1 MIRGLSPTTLGMLCA
16 FGASLAFTQHDM
28 AIKVLS
34 RDYPLYQIIFTRTVI
49 AMAIL
54 LCIVMPLAGGLVHLR
69 ARSPAL
75 HLLRGVLVI
84 SSNMAFYLALNSMPL
99 ADATAIFF
107 VSPLIIALFSVIF
120 LKERV
125 GPHRWGAIAAGLVG
139 VLVMIRPGTDAF
151 SPVALLPLLA
161 ATAYAAMQT
170 MTRRMGVSDSAL
182 TLSFYAQAVFLG
194 FSAAFGV
201 TFGDGALDPGGDGTM
216 NFLLRAWI
224 WPQWDDLPLFAMAG
238 FGTAMGGLLI
248 AQAYR
253 ICESALVAP
262 LEYVAMP
269 MAIFWGVLVFGQ
281 WPEGTAWIGI
291 GLILSGGLYMI
302 IREAKA
308 RRK

>member
-1 MIRGLSPTTLGMLCA
+1 MIRSLSPTMLGVLCA
-16 FGASLAFTQHDM
+16 IGASLAFTQHDM
-28 AIKVLS
+28 AIKLLS
-34 RDYPLYQIIFTRTVI
+34 QDYPLYQIIFTRSVI
-49 AMAIL
+49 AVAIL
-54 LCIVMPLAGGLVHLR
+54 LGVVMPLAGGLSHLR
-69 ARSPAL
+69 TKFPGR
-75 HLLRGVLVI
+75 HMLRGVLVV
-84 SSNMAFYLALNSMPL
+84 SSNMAFYLALNSIPL

-120 LKERV
+120 LNEKV
-125 GPHRWGAIAAGLVG
+125 GPHRWGAIAAGFVG
-139 VLVMIRPGTDAF
+139 VVIMIRPGTEAF

-182 TLSFYAQAVFLG
+182 TLSFYAQAVFLT
-194 FSAAFGV
+194 FSAGFGL
-201 TFGDGALDPGGDGTM
+201 TLGDGAWDPGGEGSM
-216 NFLLRAWI
+216 NFLLRAWVL
-224 WPQWDDLPLFAMAG
+224 PQWSDVPLFAMAG
-238 FGTAMGGLLI
+238 VGTAIGGLLI

-269 MAIFWGVLVFGQ
+269 MAIIWGVLVFGQ
-281 WPEGTAWIGI
+281 WPEGIAWVGI

-302 IREAKA
+302 IRESKA

>member
-1 MIRGLSPTTLGMLCA
+1 MIRTLSPTMMGALCA
-16 FGASLAFTQHDM
+16 IGASLAFTQHDM

-34 RDYPLYQIIFTRTVI
+34 QDYPLYQIIFTRSVI

-54 LCIVMPLAGGLVHLR
+54 LGIVMPLSGGLKHLR
-69 ARSPAL
+69 TRFWGRHA
-75 HLLRGVLVI
+75 LRGVLVVF
-84 SSNMAFYLALNSMPL
+84 SNMTFYLALSSMPL

-120 LKERV
+120 LNEKV
-125 GPHRWGAIAAGLVG
+125 GPHRWAAIAAGFIG
-139 VLVMIRPGTDAF
+139 VMIMIRPGSETF
-151 SPVALLPLLA
+151 TPVALLPLLA
-161 ATAYAAMQT
+161 ATAYAGMQT

-182 TLSFYAQAVFLG
+182 TLSFYAQAVFLA
-194 FSAAFGV
+194 FSAGFGL
-201 TFGDGALDPGGDGTM
+201 TLGDGAWDPGGEGSL
-216 NFLLRAWI
+216 NFLFRAWV
-224 WPQWDDLPLFAMAG
+224 WPQPDDYLLFALAG

-269 MAIFWGVLVFGQ
+269 MAILWGIVVFGQ
-281 WPEGTAWIGI
+281 SPEGLAWVGI

-302 IREAKA
+302 FREARAKD
-308 RRK
+308 K

>member
-1 MIRGLSPTTLGMLCA
+1 MIRTLSPTMMGALCA
-16 FGASLAFTQHDM
+16 IGASLAFTQHDM

-34 RDYPLYQIIFTRTVI
+34 QDYPLYQIIFTRSVI
-49 AMAIL
+49 AVTIL
-54 LCIVMPLAGGLVHLR
+54 LAVVMPLAGGLSHLR
-69 ARSPAL
+69 TRFPGR
-75 HLLRGVLVI
+75 HVVRGVLVV

-120 LKERV
+120 LKEKV

-139 VLVMIRPGTDAF
+139 VVIMIRPGSETF

-194 FSAAFGV
+194 FSAAFGA
-201 TFGDGALDPGGDGTM
+201 TLGDGALDPGGDGTM
-216 NFLLRAWI
+216 NFLLRAWV
-224 WPQWDDLPLFAMAG
+224 WPEWEHLPYFALAG

-269 MAIFWGVLVFGQ
+269 MAILWGVLVFGQ
-281 WPEGTAWIGI
+281 WPDGIAWIGI

-302 IREAKA
+302 FREARA
-308 RRK
+308 NRN